1 MAQETG
7 GLTKYD
13 EVAEDTA
20 PVRLGETK
28 TADDAD
34 EVVSEETV
42 RLHSEIEETRENLG
56 ETIDAIQE
64 RLSLSNLS
72 EQVSEQVSNVIETA
86 KDSVYDATIGKA
98 VNFMKQAR
106 EGVMQTSAGRTIMAN
121 PIPFVLIGAGSAM
134 LIYNGFGKKNR
145 RSSQLSKYRTGEY
158 STPQLTERR
167 AGSMLTG
174 AKETITDKAGTA
186 YETVAKTAS
195 DTYETAAE
203 AASRAYERV
212 GELGSSAKENYDY
225 YVEEKPMAVAAAAM
239 AVGAAIGFAIPSTR
253 YEGELMGE
261 ARENLLEKAGD
272 TATELVDKAKQVASD
287 ASQVISRGTGS
298 QTGTSGNL

>member
-1 MAQETG
+1 MAQETSG
-7 GLTKYD
+7 INKYD
-13 EVAEDTA
+13 ETIDDTSPVSLGDSED
-20 PVRLGETK
+20 
-28 TADDAD
+28 ADD
-34 EVVSEETV
+34 VVSDETV

-86 KDSVYDATIGKA
+86 KDNVYDATLGKA

-106 EGVMQTSAGRTIMAN
+106 EGVMQTSAGRTIMSN

-145 RSSQLSKYRTGEY
+145 RSTQLSKYRTGDY
-158 STPQLTERR
+158 STPQLTERS

-174 AKETITDKAGTA
+174 AKDTITDKAGTA
-186 YETVAKTAS
+186 YETVARTAS
-195 DTYETAAE
+195 DTYETAAD
-203 AASRAYERV
+203 AASRAYEKV
-212 GELGSSAKENYDY
+212 GDLGSTAKENYDY
-225 YVEEKPMAVAAAAM
+225 YVQEKPMAVAAAAM

-253 YEGELMGE
+253 YEGELMGD
-261 ARENLLEKAGD
+261 ARENLLAKAED

-287 ASQVISRGTGS
+287 AKQVISKEAGLH
-298 QTGTSGNL
+298 TGTTGNL